1 MFNLWIYQRR
11 PACSARMQ
19 HGGSSSVQP
28 REETSVAATEWL
40 TTRAVVNAAKSGP
53 GENKVLPF
61 RSPAEAVAREGLV
74 LADRKPRGRSN
85 GRTKG

>member
-28 REETSVAATEWL
+28 REESPSSPKEWAAARVA
-40 TTRAVVNAAKSGP
+40 VNAATSGAA
-53 GENKVLPF
+53 ENKVLPF
-61 RSPAEAVAREGLV
+61 RTPLDGVPREGLV
-74 LADRKPRGRSN
+74 RGGRKPRGRSN
-85 GRTKG
+85 GRSKG

>member
-1 MFNLWIYQRR
+1 MFNLWIYHRR

-28 REETSVAATEWL
+28 REEPVASPKEWSAA
-40 TTRAVVNAAKSGP
+40 RAVVNAGKSSP
-53 GENKVLPF
+53 AENKVLPF
-61 RSPAEAVAREGLV
+61 RSPGDGGSREGLA

-85 GRTKG
+85 GRNKG